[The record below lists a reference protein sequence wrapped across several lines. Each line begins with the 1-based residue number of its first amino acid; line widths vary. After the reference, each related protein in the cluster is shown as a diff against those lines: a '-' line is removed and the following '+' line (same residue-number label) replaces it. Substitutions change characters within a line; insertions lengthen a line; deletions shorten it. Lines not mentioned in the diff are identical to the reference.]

1 MSFVLK
7 EITKKFG
14 NIEALRGVSLSL
26 KKGEIVGLLGP
37 NGAGKSTL
45 MKILTGYY
53 KQWGGKGTLFNK
65 DLKTELKIIQ
75 QKVGYLTEN
84 NPLYQEMY
92 VQEYIKYTADLYRL
106 VNPKIEDLI
115 KQIGLSEYKHKKIQ
129 TLSKGYKQ
137 RVGLAAALIH
147 NPKLLILDE
156 PTTGLDPNQILEI
169 RKLIRAFG
177 KEKTV
182 LLSTHILQEVD
193 ALCDR
198 VIIINKGKIV
208 FDNQLKNI
216 RQGQKQ
222 IIEVSFD
229 YRIENQAILRI
240 PNVEEVKNTH
250 DFEYEIH
257 VKGKKDLRPEIFDF
271 ARDNGL
277 KIIKLQLKNESLEK
291 IFKKLTI

>member
-1 MSFVLK
+1 MSLVLK

-53 KQWGGKGTLFNK
+53 KQWDGKGTLFNK

-106 VNPKIEDLI
+106 VNPKIEELI

-147 NPKLLILDE
+147 KPKLLILDE

-229 YRIENQAILRI
+229 FRIENQALSRI
-240 PNVEEVKNTH
+240 PNVEKVYNTH
-250 DFEYEIH
+250 DFDYEIH
-257 VKGKKDLRPEIFDF
+257 VKGKKDLRPKIFDF
-271 ARDNGL
+271 AHDNGL

-291 IFKKLTI
+291 IFEKLTI

>member
-1 MSFVLK
+1 MSLVLK

-53 KQWGGKGTLFNK
+53 KQWDGKGTLFNK

-75 QKVGYLTEN
+75 QNVGYLTEN

-271 ARDNGL
+271 AHDNGL

>member
-1 MSFVLK
+1 MSLVLK

-14 NIEALRGVSLSL
+14 NIEALKGVSLSL

-53 KQWGGKGTLFNK
+53 KKWEGKGTLFKK

-75 QKVGYLTEN
+75 QKVGYLSEN

-92 VQEYIKYTADLYRL
+92 VQEYIKYTSNLYRL
-106 VNPKIEDLI
+106 VNPEIEDLI
-115 KQIGLSEYKHKKIQ
+115 KQIGLNEYKHKKIQ

-147 NPKLLILDE
+147 NPELLILDE

-208 FDNQLKNI
+208 FDNQLKNL
-216 RQGQKQ
+216 RQNQKQ

-229 YRIENQAILRI
+229 FRIENQALSRI
-240 PNVEEVKNTH
+240 PNVEKVNNTH

-257 VKGKKDLRPEIFDF
+257 VKGEKDLRPEIFDF
-271 ARDNGL
+271 AHDNGL